1 MLQPSDETLHSL
13 AVRMLADYDAG
24 NPGTVFGESVRF
36 ELIEAWRLQ
45 SAVTRLREARG
56 EQVVGYK
63 VGCVSPGNQKAMGVS
78 QPVWGRLWNTE
89 QYQDGVVLSKASY
102 NNIAIEAEF
111 GVTLARP
118 VTPNMTPKE
127 VAASVDA
134 LYPLLELHD
143 LVLRG
148 DAPHGHELVAN
159 NCINCGVVRGAPIKD
174 LHASRDTDLKLVYD
188 NDVVDEWAVLNWP
201 GDILAAVAWLAGDL
215 ATQGLELNAGA
226 LVLTGAW
233 GPPIPVAT
241 HTHVEVTSSSFG
253 NVAATFSQ

>member
-1 MLQPSDETLHSL
+1 
-13 AVRMLADYDAG
+13 MLADYDAG
-24 NPGTVFGESVRF
+24 NPGTVFGEGVRF
-36 ELIEAWRLQ
+36 ELGDAWRLQ
-45 SAVTRLREARG
+45 GAVTRLREARG

-63 VGCVSPGNQKAMGVS
+63 VGCVSPGNQKTMGVA

-89 QYQDGVVLSKASY
+89 QYQDGVVLSKANY

-111 GVTLARP
+111 GVTLARL
-118 VTPNMTPKE
+118 VTPDMALEE

-143 LVLRG
+143 LVMRG
-148 DAPHGHELVAN
+148 EPPHGHELVAN
-159 NCINCGVVRGAPIKD
+159 NCINCGVVRGAPIRD

-188 NDVVDEWAVLNWP
+188 GDVVDAWASLTWP
-201 GDILAAVAWLAGDL
+201 GNILAALAWLARDL
-215 ATQGLELNAGA
+215 ATQGLELSAGA

-233 GPPIPVAT
+233 GPPIPLAT
-241 HTHVEVTSSSFG
+241 HTHVEVTSSTFG